1 ELNDLQ
7 RDPPAQCSAGP
18 VGDDLFHWQATI
30 MGPSDS
36 PYQGGVFFLTIHF
49 PTDYPFKP
57 PKVAFTTKIYHP
69 NINSNGSICLDI
81 LRSQWSPAL
90 TVSKDVRIMEITK
103 KIAQEWRLLSPE
115 QKKPYQ
121 EAALAAR
128 QEYKE
133 EMTKFKEQLSP
144 AQAAAL
150 KEEQRQKMA
159 RRRAIRKKRELTMLG
174 KPKRPRSAFNI
185 FMSEHFQEATGESMQ
200 SKMKNLFEDWSNLRT
215 SQKQVYMQ
223 LAEDD
228 KIRYKNE
235 MKSWEEHMV
244 EVGREDL
251 IRNRKKTKPKKSVKA
266 KGNKTNTKVVSESK
280 GTETPASSPGTGK
293 SASRAKK
300 AEE

>member
-1 ELNDLQ
+1 
-7 RDPPAQCSAGP
+7 
-18 VGDDLFHWQATI
+18 

-57 PKVAFTTKIYHP
+57 PK
-69 NINSNGSICLDI
+69 
-81 LRSQWSPAL
+81 
-90 TVSKDVRIMEITK
+90 
-103 KIAQEWRLLSPE
+103 
-115 QKKPYQ
+115 PYQ

-128 QEYKE
+128 EVYKE
-133 EMTKFKEQLSP
+133 EMTKFKEQLTL
-144 AQAAAL
+144 AQATAL
-150 KEEQRQKMA
+150 KE
-159 RRRAIRKKRELTMLG
+159 ELTMLG

-200 SKMKNLFEDWSNLRT
+200 AKMKNLLEDWSKLHT
-215 SQKQVYMQ
+215 SQKEVYMQ

-244 EVGREDL
+244 EMGREDL
-251 IRNRKKTKPKKSVKA
+251 IRNRKKTTKPKKTVKA
-266 KGNKTNTKVVSESK
+266 KGNKIKIKVVSESE
-280 GTETPASSPGTGK
+280 GTEMPASSPGTGK
-293 SASRAKK
+293 SNSRAKK

>member
-1 ELNDLQ
+1 MASLISCGAGFFGKTLGLLSS
-7 RDPPAQCSAGP
+7 RSLARCTCVCPAVRGIS
-18 VGDDLFHWQATI
+18 FST
-30 MGPSDS
+30 SS
-36 PYQGGVFFLTIHF
+36 GG
-49 PTDYPFKP
+49 P
-57 PKVAFTTKIYHP
+57 PKRPLTGYLRYAVQQRPAVAKQYP
-69 NINSNGSICLDI
+69 
-81 LRSQWSPAL
+81 
-90 TVSKDVRIMEITK
+90 DVRIVEITK

-128 QEYKE
+128 QVYKE

-150 KEEQRQKMA
+150 KEEKRQKMA

-200 SKMKNLFEDWSNLRT
+200 SKMKNLFEDWSKLRI

-251 IRNRKKTKPKKSVKA
+251 IRNRKKKTKPKKSVKA